1 MKKRLVSIL
10 LVLVM
15 VLGMLPTV
23 AFAADTAATRIS
35 TEDEFVT
42 MEAGGNYIL
51 DTDITITKPHKGD
64 FQGHFDGNGNTIT
77 LSGMT
82 SSPFGIVNGPSTIE
96 NLKVAGS
103 VTGTSYLAGI
113 AGMANTADG
122 EIKIINCMNTA
133 DITGTSPV
141 GGIVGGCTSSANTL
155 TIQGCANLGDIT
167 GSGNK
172 VGGIIGVAQYAAHKI
187 VDCYNQG
194 KITGFNNY
202 AGIVGH
208 NGGKTQGNASPV
220 VVQNCYSTGAIEKY
234 GTSTNPG
241 YAIVGGGTGANTTNS
256 YALTGVAEKLCCVE
270 GTNCAFKTDA
280 EMKEAAFA
288 ALLGSGFM
296 TKAGSYPVLS
306 WETPTASKTF
316 HITPAAATLTVL
328 KGSETAYSG
337 TGAEQTVS
345 LPAGTYTYT
354 VCCAGYET
362 KNGDAF
368 TVSEKEANDG
378 ATLSAVTV
386 SLNEDASAWVSLT
399 VTKSPAAATV
409 TIKDAAGNTVAETNG
424 SYKLLKDGAYTY
436 TATTT
441 EEGYEDAAGSVDPTA
456 GTLAIELPKVESLE
470 VTTPA
475 TKLTYFQN
483 EKLKTDGL
491 VLTVHYT
498 NADDKEISAADFEDK
513 GVTAAFDSSKE
524 GTADVLLS
532 YKGKSVSYQ
541 VEIQGRPDVF
551 QQLRPYATI
560 TYGHNSSYTGK
571 DEEFAYDEEEGA
583 LQSKSQGMGNS
594 QVWVSIKLNEN
605 APAGNI
611 SFWYKTDSEWNC
623 DYLVLGSYA
632 YGATKYTQTKWTQV
646 SFSLQPGKEQLL
658 TFRKDYSGDTGK
670 DCVWLKDF
678 TFERLYT
685 IELTTVPSDAS
696 LTLKDAAGK
705 AVTGTNGK
713 YTVPAGDYTYEASA
727 FGYETATDTIKVT
740 DKDVSKTITLQQ
752 LPGQTVT
759 FDLEIPETIPAEDK
773 NSYTITIKQGAAT
786 VRTLKGENTTTL
798 PDGSYTYTIT
808 HPNCD
813 DVTGSFTVSG
823 SAVTETKTLT
833 RKLVFADFFEDCE
846 GVTAANDT
854 SNPWTP
860 VKSESGNYLT
870 SLATGYSTQKLTITA
885 TDDVQLSFDVLPNVY
900 TGNYILKV
908 FKSSSSTVIKEFQN
922 SKEWQTYSINLA
934 SGETL
939 RLEYKLPYYSGYYVY
954 LKNFKTEKLA
964 TVNFTLGTEG
974 ASLVFTN
981 KETGATYEPAS
992 GASSVALPAGT
1003 YTYTAS
1009 KFGCKD
1015 ETGEFTVVGGE
1026 TKNITVPALKELK
1039 NATVTFHVTL
1049 PEGCEKPYTVMICKG
1064 SEIVYNE
1071 TIAEDAAE
1079 SCALPVGTYTYT
1091 VSHAKCDDAAGE
1103 LELAEAGGEIRVTL
1117 ARKPVFE
1124 DFFAACDGITA
1135 QNDAVYPYK
1144 AVKDASGNYLVTE
1157 GVRNSGKATI
1167 TLTAEK
1173 ALRLC
1178 FSYYAT
1184 SDEYYPFAVKN
1195 GTKTLLE
1202 AYDETTWKTF
1212 TTDLAAGDKLT
1223 LTYEQPYVYG
1233 DASNI
1238 FVKLKDFRTEAL
1250 SKVTFTLGMEG
1261 TVITVKNAKGDVVTP
1276 DKDGSYTLPD
1286 GNYTYTASK
1295 FGYKTVENVSFTV
1308 GGENKNIHVE
1318 VLQPMP
1324 SAAITFQTDPAD
1336 AAVSVTHAAQ
1346 GAQMANE
1353 DGSYTL
1359 VEGETYD
1366 YTVSKENYVSKS
1378 GAITVSGDE
1387 TITVKLT
1394 YAGIGWDGTTKTEP
1408 DKSADG
1414 TYQISSAAELAWFA
1428 DAVNGGSTALNAAL
1442 TDNINL
1448 NGKTWPG
1455 IGTTYP
1461 ENYYV
1466 GVFNGNGHT
1475 VSGLAGTSGLF
1486 GALGK
1491 DGVGTVKNLVING
1504 AISNSAYS
1512 NMGLLA
1518 NVNAG
1523 VIENCFVFGSVTKGN
1538 PSGTTG
1544 GMVGRGASGSVIRN
1558 SGSAATVKV
1567 TVTPTN
1573 VNLYLGGLVGDFY
1586 GTMENCYATGNVI
1599 STTEKPNNTG
1609 IGGLVGQMET
1619 SAVIRNSYA
1628 AGTVSGS
1635 EGGFGAFVGVN
1646 KGAISGSYYR
1656 EDAAEAAVATGSA
1669 DGLTAMTKA
1678 VMQSDGFIKDHL
1690 GLERYHVDTDGINGG
1705 YPIHAWLGGKEAE
1718 LTEDEKAVTL
1728 DVRALVLKDANQA
1741 ALVQELCAQVQEETD
1756 EFVAETSLSMLLT
1769 YIRDSW
1775 GYDCGVL
1782 TSPEDAKPYV
1792 YQQFCKEKE
1801 AEYLEVYGEQI
1812 DLSNTEGIL
1821 TPDNNG
1827 IYHIKSQ
1834 AQLVLAATGENG
1846 SRISWHSDS
1855 DALNAETGAVT
1866 LPEADT
1872 ITVKLTATAAKGT
1885 AEKSREITVILY
1897 SVKAE
1902 AGNVLGSI
1910 EKALSAKDAFVQ
1922 PVQIRGHETVM
1933 DAVSY
1938 WLYDNGYDDS
1948 IEVEFVSAGTLATTS
1963 VTGHSYLAE
1972 DGTVTYYQG
1981 EGGADTKYVTYTGV
1995 QFKLSKLGAEKTV
2008 TANVRI
2014 GWDVEK
2020 AQELMQKAL
2029 DEQLTWEAIRGE
2041 NTNTAKASTDK
2052 SFTGMVVDG
2061 EVSEMLVAPRTV
2073 TVDGVA
2079 VRVGF
2084 SVNPSDAV
2092 TYEFTDSQINIS
2104 PRRPSQGKP
2113 ATTFDL
2119 WLITLFDNNLD
2130 DYTLDAMMSQADD
2143 ETSTL
2148 QLQNAFRITV
2158 KPETEDAQNVLSQN
2172 LKDKL
2177 PGLVTNYYDYGAK
2190 VDLTKPVKDDLLIPS
2205 LQKMSDAGI
2214 FNYDYS
2220 QMQKFESLT
2229 PDVADVNGY
2238 HITVYRPLPGK
2249 PAAEAK
2255 IKVQICERVKVNGN
2269 STPGK
2274 VLGETTL
2281 TFTIEPLTQKEID
2294 DAKALMTEVTQ
2305 EEVYWQSIRGEN
2317 TDKKHITTDLHPF
2330 YKIVKNDIGGY
2341 DYPTLDQV
2349 KNVEGIYTD
2358 DHPGYDPMASYG
2370 ETYRTFYSSR
2380 RTIIK
2385 YENLLLTQPE
2395 YNTEVTIKSWLTYT
2409 QYAKY
2414 YEKFVEDA
2422 ETPDGAYEQFATFY
2436 KHEVS
2441 TTVKVDGTTGVDEPE
2456 KPDTGTDIG
2465 VTVIVDGRDVD
2476 GFVSNKENP
2485 YAFEG
2490 KDTGDG
2496 ITVAQVMQA
2505 FFKDTEYTSD
2515 SYAGYYGGYIAAI
2528 TDPNGVKLEAATK
2541 ERPYSGWMYTRNGE
2555 YADAINAEFVEDG
2568 DKIYF
2573 YYTVNYYLELDE
2585 NSDEYRQYKAL
2596 ADDVANKIQA
2606 IPDEISSDNAE
2617 AFEKAVTIARSA
2629 YNDLDAGIREAMLDP
2644 QVAQKLLDAEA
2655 KLAEYEKNM
2664 DVYILRGLLQ
2674 EITDEKNVTES
2685 EKQFV
2690 QKAEE
2695 LYEGMEPELKKLVTK
2710 EESRKLTAAR
2720 KSLAA
2725 NEKAAKK
2732 VSDLIASKLT
2742 GEPESMGLGDRRTI
2756 TSVETA
2762 YNKLTDAQKTFI
2774 SEAEKVTLDAFT
2786 ARRDY
2791 LDANEAQMK
2800 LDEKAASAVEKLIK
2814 ALPKSERV
2822 DYTDKAEI
2830 EKARAAYDEL
2840 TYDQKKLV
2848 SNLDTL
2854 TAAEAA
2860 LRKALDDVAADKSAA
2875 EIVIE
2880 MIQALPET
2888 VVYDHDD
2895 KSDEAEIHAAR
2906 EAYNA
2911 LEKVG
2916 KNIVGKDNLKR
2927 LTNAEKALKKAV
2939 SQDTKDQK
2947 AADKVAQKIAKLPEP
2962 ANVSGKNERAI
2973 KAARKAYMALK
2984 NDNAKA
2990 YADSATYVLEDG
3002 TSKSYME
3009 KLAEC
3014 ETVLEKAIDD
3024 EAAAEAV
3031 EKLIKKLPAAKR
3043 VKEANREKVQEALDA
3058 YNELTAEQKDLVT
3071 AKNQQKLFDCCA
3083 ALDISVDGGDI
3094 DLEALELQQ
3103 EEASRQA
3110 AIIEQFVLAEDEDDA
3125 SLEEDFD
3132 ESIDE

>member
-23 AFAADTAATRIS
+23 AFAAETAASIT
-35 TEDEFVT
+35 TAEEFAA
-42 MEAGGNYIL
+42 MDAGGNYIL
-51 DTDITITKPHKGD
+51 DTDITITKPHSGD
-64 FQGHFDGNGNTIT
+64 FQGHFDGNGHTIT

-208 NGGKTQGNASPV
+208 NGASKQGVASQV
-220 VVQNCYSTGAIEKY
+220 TVQNCYSTGAVEKY

-241 YAIVGGGTGANTTNS
+241 YAIVGGGTGLNTSNC
-256 YALTGVAEKLCCVE
+256 YALAGVAENLTYKDN
-270 GTNCAFKTDA
+270 TNCAFKTDA

-288 ALLGSGFM
+288 ALLGDGFM
-296 TKAGSYPVLS
+296 AKAGSYPVLS

-354 VCCAGYET
+354 VSCAGYKT
-362 KNGDAF
+362 KTGAAF
-368 TVSEKEANDG
+368 TVSADEADNG
-378 ATLSAVTV
+378 ATLSEVTV
-386 SLNEDASAWVSLT
+386 SLDEDDTAWVSLT
-399 VTKSPAAATV
+399 VTKNPASALV

-456 GTLAIELPKVESLE
+456 GTLTIDLPKVDSLT
-470 VTTPA
+470 VDTTNA
-475 TKLTYFQN
+475 KTTYFQN

-498 NADDKEISAADFEDK
+498 NADDKEISAANFAAK

-560 TYGHNSSYTGK
+560 TYGHNSSYTGN
-571 DEEFAYDEEEGA
+571 DEEEFAYDEEEGA

-594 QVWVSIKLNEN
+594 QVWVSIKLKDD

-611 SFWYKTDSEWNC
+611 SFWYKTDSESNY
-623 DYLVLGSYA
+623 DYLVLGRYA
-632 YGATKYTQTKWTQV
+632 YGATKYNQTKWTQV
-646 SFSLQPGKEQLL
+646 SFSLQPGEEQLL
-658 TFRKDYSGDTGK
+658 TFRKDSSGNNGK

-696 LTLKDAAGK
+696 LTLKDEAGTT
-705 AVTGTNGK
+705 VTGTNGK
-713 YTVPAGDYTYEASA
+713 YTVTPGTYTYEASA

-798 PDGSYTYTIT
+798 PAGEYTYTIT

-823 SAVTETKTLT
+823 SAVTEVKTLT
-833 RKLVFADFFEDCE
+833 RKLVFSDFFADCK
-846 GVTAANDT
+846 GITATNHERRPWKAVKDEAN
-854 SNPWTP
+854 
-860 VKSESGNYLT
+860 GNYLT
-870 SLATGYSTQKLTITA
+870 TESVATGFGSSDKTTILFEA
-885 TDDVQLSFDVLPNVY
+885 ADNVRLSFDVVPYCYGSSNRFVIY
-900 TGNYILKV
+900 KNN
-908 FKSSSSTVIKEFQN
+908 KSVKTYDRSDKWES
-922 SKEWQTYSINLA
+922 YSIDLLT
-934 SGETL
+934 GDTL
-939 RLEYKLPYYSGYYVY
+939 LLEYTPHGTTYYTR
-954 LKNFKTEKLA
+954 LKNFKTEQLA
-964 TVNFTLGTEG
+964 KVNFTLGTAG

-992 GASSVALPAGT
+992 GASSIVLPAGT

-1015 ETGEFTVVGGE
+1015 ETGEFTVAGGE
-1026 TKNITVPALKELK
+1026 TKNITVPALTELK

-1049 PEGCEKPYTVMICKG
+1049 PEDCEKPYTVVICKG

-1079 SCALPVGTYTYT
+1079 SCTLPVGTYTYT

-1124 DFFAACDGITA
+1124 DFFANCDGIIA
-1135 QNDAVYPYK
+1135 ANSNVYPYK
-1144 AVKDASGNYLVTE
+1144 AVKDAAGDYLISDS
-1157 GVRNSGKATI
+1157 VRNYGKATI

-1173 ALRLC
+1173 ALRLY
-1178 FSYYAT
+1178 FSYYGSTT
-1184 SDEYYPFAVKN
+1184 SDEYYPFVVKN

-1202 AYDETTWKTF
+1202 AYDETTWKPF
-1212 TTDLAAGDKLT
+1212 ATDLATGDKLT

-1250 SKVTFTLGMEG
+1250 SKVTFTLGTEG

-1295 FGYKTVENVSFTV
+1295 FGYKTVENVSFPV
-1308 GGENKNIHVE
+1308 EGENKNIHVE

-1324 SAAITFQTDPAD
+1324 SAAITFQTDPVD

-1346 GAQMANE
+1346 GAQMVNE

-1408 DKSADG
+1408 KKSADG

-1428 DAVNGGSTALNAAL
+1428 DAVNGGRTALNAAL

-1455 IGTTYP
+1455 IGTASNQYTGTFDGKY
-1461 ENYYV
+1461 
-1466 GVFNGNGHT
+1466 FM
-1475 VSGLAGTSGLF
+1475 VSGLAGSKGLF
-1486 GALGK
+1486 DFVGAC
-1491 DGVGTVKNLVING
+1491 VIKNLTVSG
-1504 AISNSAYS
+1504 AIKEGT

-1518 NVNAG
+1518 DVSAG
-1523 VIENCFVFGSVTKGN
+1523 TVENCFTTGSLHRIN
-1538 PSGTTG
+1538 SYGTTG
-1544 GMVGRGASGSVIRN
+1544 GLIGRADAGTLIRN
-1558 SGSAATVKV
+1558 CGSAA
-1567 TVTPTN
+1567 N
-1573 VNLYLGGLVGDFY
+1573 VSCSMKSLNAELNMGGLVGNLY
-1586 GTMENCYATGNVI
+1586 GTVENSYATGTVKVEAGSGYTAVGGFI
-1599 STTEKPNNTG
+1599 GQTKNTAA
-1609 IGGLVGQMET
+1609 IT
-1619 SAVIRNSYA
+1619 NSYA
-1628 AGTVSGS
+1628 AGTVIGS
-1635 EGGFGAFVGVN
+1635 AGGALGAFVGVN
-1646 KGAISGSYYR
+1646 SGSISGSYYR

-1678 VMQSDGFIKDHL
+1678 DMQSDGFIKDHL

-1705 YPIHAWLGGKEAE
+1705 YPIHAWQGGKEAE

-1728 DVRALVLKDANQA
+1728 DVRALVLKDAKQA

-1922 PVQIRGHETVM
+1922 PVQIRGHETAM

-1938 WLYDNGYDDS
+1938 WLYNNGYDSS

-2052 SFTGMVVDG
+2052 SFTGMVVEG
-2061 EVSEMLVAPRTV
+2061 KVSQKLVVPQTV
-2073 TVDGVA
+2073 TVDGVT
-2079 VRVGF
+2079 VQIGF
-2084 SVNPSDAV
+2084 TALPYNAV
-2092 TYEFTDSQINIS
+2092 TYEFVKDTNRLEIT
-2104 PRRPSQGKP
+2104 PRRPAMGQP

-2148 QLQNAFRITV
+2148 KLQNAFRITV

-2220 QMQKFESLT
+2220 QMQKLESLT

-2238 HITVYRPLPGK
+2238 HITVYRPLPGE

-2255 IKVQICERVKVNGN
+2255 IKVQICERVKVNGK

-2358 DHPGYDPMASYG
+2358 DYPGYDPMASYG

-2380 RTIIK
+2380 RNIIK

-2414 YEKFVEDA
+2414 YEKFVKDA

-2441 TTVKVDGTTGVDEPE
+2441 TTVKVDGKQNIDEPE
-2456 KPDTGTDIG
+2456 KPGTGTDIG

-2596 ADDVANKIQA
+2596 ADDVANKIHA

-2664 DVYILRGLLQ
+2664 GVYILRGLLQ

-2710 EESRKLTAAR
+2710 EERRKLTAAR
-2720 KSLAA
+2720 KSLAT
-2725 NEKAAKK
+2725 NERAAKK
-2732 VSDLIASKLT
+2732 VSNLIASKLT
-2742 GEPESMGLGDRRTI
+2742 GEPDGMGLGDRRTI

-2774 SEAEKVTLDAFT
+2774 PEAEKATLDAFT

-2791 LDANEAQMK
+2791 LDANEAEMK
-2800 LDEKAASAVEKLIK
+2800 ANEKAASAVEKLIK
-2814 ALPKSERV
+2814 ALPKAERV

-2830 EKARAAYDEL
+2830 EKARAAYDKL
-2840 TYDQKKLV
+2840 TDNQKKLV

-2906 EAYNA
+2906 EAYND
-2911 LEKVG
+2911 LGKVG
-2916 KNIVGKDNLKR
+2916 KNIVGKDNLKL
-2927 LTNAEKALKKAV
+2927 LTNTEKALKKLV
-2939 SQDTKDQK
+2939 SQDMKDEK
-2947 AADKVAQKIAKLPEP
+2947 AAAKVIAKIEKLPAAED
-2962 ANVSGKNERAI
+2962 VIVKNKSAI
-2973 KAARKAYMALK
+2973 SAARKAYDKL
-2984 NDNAKA
+2984 NENAKK
-2990 YADSATYVLEDG
+2990 YADDSAEVIAKLTDCEAALTQAIED
-3002 TSKSYME
+3002 E
-3009 KLAEC
+3009 
-3014 ETVLEKAIDD
+3014 D
-3024 EAAAEAV
+3024 AAEAV
-3031 EKLIKKLPAAKR
+3031 EKLIKKLPTAKR
-3043 VKEANREKVQEALDA
+3043 VKEDHREKVQEALDA
-3058 YNELTAEQKDLVT
+3058 FNMLTEDQKKLVT

-3132 ESIDE
+3132 ESVDE

>member
-35 TEDEFVT
+35 TEDEFVA
-42 MEAGGNYIL
+42 MAAGGNYIL
-51 DTDITITKPHKGD
+51 TQDITITKPHSGD
-64 FQGHFDGNGNTIT
+64 FQGHFDGNGHTIT

-208 NGGKTQGNASPV
+208 NGGRTQGVASQV
-220 VVQNCYSTGAIEKY
+220 TVQNCYSTGAIEKY
-234 GTSTNPG
+234 GTSTNAG

-256 YALTGVAEKLCCVE
+256 YALTGVAEKLCYVE

-280 EMKEAAFA
+280 EMKSADFA
-288 ALLGSGFM
+288 KLLGDGFM
-296 TKAGSYPVLS
+296 AKAGSYPVLS

-337 TGAEQTVS
+337 TGAEQTVA

-354 VCCAGYET
+354 VSCAGYKT
-362 KNGDAF
+362 KTGEAF
-368 TVSEKEANDG
+368 TVSADEADNG
-378 ATLSAVTV
+378 ATLSEVTV
-386 SLNEDASAWVSLT
+386 SLDEDDTAWVSLT

-456 GTLAIELPKVESLE
+456 GTLTIDLPKVDSLT
-470 VTTPA
+470 VDTTNA
-475 TKLTYFQN
+475 KTTYFQN

-498 NADDKEISAADFEDK
+498 NADDKEISAADFAAK

-611 SFWYKTDSEWNC
+611 SFQYKTESEANF
-623 DYLVLGSYA
+623 DYMFVGSSSY
-632 YGATKYTQTKWTQV
+632 TKYNKTVWTKE
-646 SFSLQPGKEQLL
+646 SFSLQPGEELKL
-658 TFRKDYSGDTGK
+658 TYKKDGSGDTGK

-696 LTLKDAAGK
+696 LTLKDAAGTT
-705 AVTGTNGK
+705 VTGTNGK
-713 YTVPAGDYTYEASA
+713 YTVTPGTYTYEASA

-798 PDGSYTYTIT
+798 PAGEYTYTIT

-846 GVTAANDT
+846 GVAATDDT
-854 SNPWTP
+854 SNPWKP
-860 VKSESGNYLT
+860 VKDEAGNYLKSTT
-870 SLATGYSTQKLTITA
+870 SSYKTQTIAFTV
-885 TDDVQLSFDVLPNVY
+885 TENVSLSFDVLPYVY
-900 TGNYILKV
+900 TGNYVLKV
-908 FKSSSSTVIKEFQN
+908 IKNNASTATKEFQN
-922 SKEWQTYSINLA
+922 SKEWEHYSIDLNAGDTLTLKYQTYYNA
-934 SGETL
+934 ST
-939 RLEYKLPYYSGYYVY
+939 YYVY
-954 LKNFKTEKLA
+954 LKNFKTVKLA

-1026 TKNITVPALKELK
+1026 TKNITVPALTELK

-1049 PEGCEKPYTVMICKG
+1049 PEDCEKPYTVVICKG
-1064 SEIVYNE
+1064 GEIVYNE

-1079 SCALPVGTYTYT
+1079 SCTLPVGTYTYT

-1124 DFFAACDGITA
+1124 DFFANCDGIIA
-1135 QNDAVYPYK
+1135 ANSNVYPYK
-1144 AVKDASGNYLVTE
+1144 AVKDAAGDYLISDS
-1157 GVRNSGKATI
+1157 VRNYGKATI

-1173 ALRLC
+1173 ALRLY
-1178 FSYYAT
+1178 FSYYGSTT
-1184 SDEYYPFAVKN
+1184 SDEYYPFVVKN

-1212 TTDLAAGDKLT
+1212 ATDLAAGDKLT

-1250 SKVTFTLGMEG
+1250 SKVTFTLGTEG
-1261 TVITVKNAKGDVVTP
+1261 TIITVKNAKGDVVTP

-1295 FGYKTVENVSFTV
+1295 FGYKTVENVSFPV
-1308 GGENKNIHVE
+1308 EGENK
-1318 VLQPMP
+1318 
-1324 SAAITFQTDPAD
+1324 AITVAALELLPTGKITFNVEPEG

-1346 GAQMANE
+1346 GAQTAND
-1353 DGSYTL
+1353 DGTYTL

-1408 DKSADG
+1408 KKSADG

-1428 DAVNGGSTALNAAL
+1428 DAVNGGRTALNAAL

-1455 IGTTYP
+1455 IGTTSNQYTGTFDGK
-1461 ENYYV
+1461 Y
-1466 GVFNGNGHT
+1466 FM
-1475 VSGLAGTSGLF
+1475 VSGLAGSKGLF
-1486 GALGK
+1486 DFVGAC
-1491 DGVGTVKNLVING
+1491 VIKNLTVSG
-1504 AISNSAYS
+1504 AIKEGT

-1518 NVNAG
+1518 DVSAG
-1523 VIENCFVFGSVTKGN
+1523 TVENCFTTGSLHRIN
-1538 PSGTTG
+1538 SYGTTG
-1544 GMVGRGASGSVIRN
+1544 GLIGRADAGTVIRN
-1558 SGSAATVKV
+1558 CGSAA
-1567 TVTPTN
+1567 N
-1573 VNLYLGGLVGDFY
+1573 VSCSMKSLNAELNMGGLVGNLY
-1586 GTMENCYATGNVI
+1586 GTVENSYATGTVKVEAGSGYTAVGGFI
-1599 STTEKPNNTG
+1599 GQTKNTAA
-1609 IGGLVGQMET
+1609 IM
-1619 SAVIRNSYA
+1619 NSYA
-1628 AGTVSGS
+1628 AGTVTGS
-1635 EGGFGAFVGVN
+1635 AGGALGAFVGVN
-1646 KGAISGSYYR
+1646 SGSISGSYYR

-1705 YPIHAWLGGKEAE
+1705 YPIHAWQGGKEAE

-1885 AEKSREITVILY
+1885 AEKSRKITVILY

-1938 WLYDNGYDDS
+1938 WLYDNGYDNS

-1963 VTGHSYLAE
+1963 VTDHSYLAE

-2041 NTNTAKASTDK
+2041 NTNTAKTSTDK
-2052 SFTGMVVDG
+2052 SFTGMVVEG
-2061 EVSEMLVAPRTV
+2061 KVSQKLVVPQTV
-2073 TVDGVA
+2073 TVDGVT
-2079 VRVGF
+2079 VQIGF
-2084 SVNPSDAV
+2084 TALPYNAV
-2092 TYEFTDSQINIS
+2092 TYEFVKDTNRLEIT
-2104 PRRPSQGKP
+2104 PRRPAMGQP

-2148 QLQNAFRITV
+2148 KLQNAFRITV

-2214 FNYDYS
+2214 FDYDYS
-2220 QMQKFESLT
+2220 QMQKLESLT

-2238 HITVYRPLPGK
+2238 HITVYRPLPGQ
-2249 PAAEAK
+2249 PAVEAK
-2255 IKVQICERVKVNGN
+2255 IKVQICERVKVNGK

-2358 DHPGYDPMASYG
+2358 DYPGYDPMASYG

-2380 RTIIK
+2380 RNIIK

-2414 YEKFVEDA
+2414 YEKFVKDA

-2441 TTVKVDGTTGVDEPE
+2441 TTVKVDGKQDIDEPE
-2456 KPDTGTDIG
+2456 KPGTGTDIG

-2644 QVAQKLLDAEA
+2644 QVAKKLLDAEA

-2720 KSLAA
+2720 KSLAT
-2725 NEKAAKK
+2725 NERAAKK
-2732 VSDLIASKLT
+2732 VSNLIASKLT

-2774 SEAEKVTLDAFT
+2774 SEAEKATLDAFT

-2791 LDANEAQMK
+2791 LDANEAEMK
-2800 LDEKAASAVEKLIK
+2800 ANEKAASAVEKLIK
-2814 ALPKSERV
+2814 ALPKAERV

-2840 TYDQKKLV
+2840 TDDQKKLV

-2906 EAYNA
+2906 EAYND
-2911 LEKVG
+2911 LGKVG
-2916 KNIVGKDNLKR
+2916 KNIVGKDNLKL

-2947 AADKVAQKIAKLPEP
+2947 AAAKVIAKIEKLPAAED
-2962 ANVSGKNERAI
+2962 VIVKNKSAI
-2973 KAARKAYMALK
+2973 SAARKAYDRL
-2984 NDNAKA
+2984 NENAKK
-2990 YADSATYVLEDG
+2990 YADDSAEVIA
-3002 TSKSYME
+3002 
-3009 KLAEC
+3009 KLADC
-3014 ETVLEKAIDD
+3014 EEALTQAIED
-3024 EAAAEAV
+3024 EDAAEAV
-3031 EKLIKKLPAAKR
+3031 EKLIKKLPTAKR
-3043 VKEANREKVQEALDA
+3043 VKEEHREKVQEALDA
-3058 YNELTAEQKDLVT
+3058 YNELTAEQKELVT

-3132 ESIDE
+3132 ESVDE

>member
-23 AFAADTAATRIS
+23 AFAADTAP
-35 TEDEFVT
+35 TEIDSAEKFAA

-51 DTDITITKPHKGD
+51 TKDITITKPHSGD
-64 FQGHFDGNGNTIT
+64 FQGHFNGNGHTIT

-103 VTGTSYLAGI
+103 ATGSSYIAGI

-167 GSGNK
+167 GSSNK

-208 NGGKTQGNASPV
+208 NGGRTQGVASQV
-220 VVQNCYSTGAIEKY
+220 TVQNCYSTGAIEKY
-234 GTSTNPG
+234 GTSTNAG
-241 YAIVGGGTGANTTNS
+241 YALVGGGTGANTTNS
-256 YALTGVAEKLCCVE
+256 YALTGVAKKLCYVE

-280 EMKEAAFA
+280 EMKSADFA
-288 ALLGSGFM
+288 KLLGDGFM
-296 TKAGSYPVLS
+296 AKAGSYPTLA
-306 WETPTASKTF
+306 WEVPTASKTF

-354 VCCAGYET
+354 VSCAGYKT
-362 KNGDAF
+362 KTGAAF
-368 TVSEKEANDG
+368 TVSADEADNG
-378 ATLSAVTV
+378 ATLSEVTV
-386 SLNEDASAWVSLT
+386 SLDEDDTAWVSLT
-399 VTKSPAAATV
+399 VTKNPASALV

-456 GTLAIELPKVESLE
+456 GTLTIDLPKVDSLT
-470 VTTPA
+470 VDTTNA
-475 TKLTYFQN
+475 KTTYFQN

-498 NADDKEISAADFEDK
+498 NADDKEISAADFAAK

-611 SFWYKTDSEWNC
+611 SFWYKTESEANF
-623 DYLVLGSYA
+623 DYMFVGSSSY
-632 YGATKYTQTKWTQV
+632 TKYNKTVWTKE
-646 SFSLQPGKEQLL
+646 SFSLQPGEELKL
-658 TFRKDYSGDTGK
+658 TYKKDGSGDTGK

-740 DKDVSKTITLQQ
+740 DADVSRPIELKKLSSQS
-752 LPGQTVT
+752 VT
-759 FDLEIPETIPAEDK
+759 FDIKLPEGLS
-773 NSYTITIKQGAAT
+773 NNYTITIKSGTTT
-786 VRTLKGENTTTL
+786 VRTLEGENTTTL

-833 RKLVFADFFEDCE
+833 RKLVFSDFFEGLD
-846 GVTAANDT
+846 VTATDDT
-854 SNPWTP
+854 SNPWKP
-860 VKSESGNYLT
+860 VKDEAGNYLKSTT
-870 SLATGYSTQKLTITA
+870 SSYKTQTITF
-885 TDDVQLSFDVLPNVY
+885 TVTENVSLSFDVLPYVY
-900 TGNYILKV
+900 TGNYVLKV
-908 FKSSSSTVIKEFQN
+908 IKNNASTATKEFQN
-922 SKEWQTYSINLA
+922 SKEWEHYSIDLNAGDTLTLKYQTYYNA
-934 SGETL
+934 ST
-939 RLEYKLPYYSGYYVY
+939 YYVY

-1003 YTYTAS
+1003 YTYTVS

-1015 ETGEFTVVGGE
+1015 ATGEFTVAGGE
-1026 TKNITVPALKELK
+1026 TKSLTVPALKELK

-1049 PEGCEKPYTVMICKG
+1049 PEGCEKPYTVVIRQG
-1064 SEIVYNE
+1064 DEIVKSL
-1071 TIAEDAAE
+1071 TIEADTAE
-1079 SCALPVGTYTYT
+1079 SCELPAGTYSYT

-1103 LELAEAGGEIRVTL
+1103 LKLAEAGGEIRVTL

-1124 DFFAACDGITA
+1124 DFFANCDGIIA
-1135 QNDAVYPYK
+1135 ANSNVYPYK
-1144 AVKDASGNYLVTE
+1144 AVKDAAGDYLISDS
-1157 GVRNSGKATI
+1157 VRNYGQATI

-1173 ALRLC
+1173 ALRLY
-1178 FSYYAT
+1178 FSYYGSTT
-1184 SDEYYPFAVKN
+1184 SDEDYPFVVKN

-1250 SKVTFTLGMEG
+1250 SKVTFTLGTEG
-1261 TVITVKNAKGDVVTP
+1261 TVITVKNAKGDMVTA

-1346 GAQMANE
+1346 GAQTANE

-1387 TITVKLT
+1387 TIAVKLT

-1408 DKSADG
+1408 KKSADG

-1428 DAVNGGSTALNAAL
+1428 DAVNNGSTALNAAL

-1455 IGTTYP
+1455 IGTASNQYTGTFDGKY
-1461 ENYYV
+1461 
-1466 GVFNGNGHT
+1466 FM
-1475 VSGLAGTSGLF
+1475 VSGLAGSKGLF
-1486 GALGK
+1486 
-1491 DGVGTVKNLVING
+1491 DFVGGCVIKNLTVSG
-1504 AISNSAYS
+1504 AIKEGT

-1518 NVNAG
+1518 DVSAG
-1523 VIENCFVFGSVTKGN
+1523 TVENCFTTGSLHRIN
-1538 PSGTTG
+1538 SYGTTG
-1544 GMVGRGASGSVIRN
+1544 GLIGRADAGTVIRN
-1558 SGSAATVKV
+1558 CGSAA
-1567 TVTPTN
+1567 N
-1573 VNLYLGGLVGDFY
+1573 VSCSMKSLKAELNMGGLVGKLY
-1586 GTMENCYATGNVI
+1586 GTVENSYATGTVKVEAGSGYTAVGGFI
-1599 STTEKPNNTG
+1599 GQTG
-1609 IGGLVGQMET
+1609 NAAAIM
-1619 SAVIRNSYA
+1619 NSYA
-1628 AGTVSGS
+1628 AGTVTGS
-1635 EGGFGAFVGVN
+1635 AGGALGAFVGVN
-1646 KGAISGSYYR
+1646 SSSISGSYYR

-1669 DGLTAMTKA
+1669 DGLTAMTQA

-1728 DVRALVLKDANQA
+1728 DVRALVLKDAKQA

-1769 YIRDSW
+1769 YIRDGW

-1872 ITVKLTATAAKGT
+1872 ITVRLTATAAKGT

-1910 EKALSAKDAFVQ
+1910 EKALAAKDAFVQ
-1922 PVQIRGHETVM
+1922 PVQIRGHKTVM

-1938 WLYDNGYDDS
+1938 WLYDNGYDNS
-1948 IEVEFVSAGTLATTS
+1948 IEVEFVSAGTLTTTS
-1963 VTGHSYLAE
+1963 VTGRSYLAE

-2020 AQELMQKAL
+2020 AQKLMQKAL
-2029 DEQLTWEAIRGE
+2029 NEQLTWEAIRGE
-2041 NTNTAKASTDK
+2041 NTNTAKASTDE
-2052 SFTGMVVDG
+2052 SFTGMVVEG
-2061 EVSEMLVAPRTV
+2061 KVSQKLVAPQTV
-2073 TVDGVA
+2073 TVDGVT
-2079 VRVGF
+2079 VQIGF
-2084 SVNPSDAV
+2084 TALPYNAV
-2092 TYEFTDSQINIS
+2092 TYEFVKNTNRLEIT
-2104 PRRPSQGKP
+2104 PRRPAMGQP

-2130 DYTLDAMMSQADD
+2130 DYTLDAMKSQADD
-2143 ETSTL
+2143 EISTL

-2190 VDLTKPVKDDLLIPS
+2190 VDLTKPVKDDLLLPD
-2205 LQKMSDAGI
+2205 LDEMSDAGI

-2238 HITVYRPLPGK
+2238 HITVYRPLPGQ
-2249 PAAEAK
+2249 PAVEAK
-2255 IKVQICERVKVNGN
+2255 IKVQICERVKVNGK

-2358 DHPGYDPMASYG
+2358 DYPGYDPMASYG

-2380 RTIIK
+2380 RNIIK

-2414 YEKFVEDA
+2414 YEKFVKDA

-2441 TTVKVDGTTGVDEPE
+2441 TTVKVDGKQNIDEPE

-2465 VTVIVDGRDVD
+2465 VEVIVDGREVD

-2695 LYEGMEPELKKLVTK
+2695 LYEGMEPKLKKLVTK

-2725 NEKAAKK
+2725 NERAAKK

-2742 GEPESMGLGDRRTI
+2742 GEPDGMGLNDRRTI

-2774 SEAEKVTLDAFT
+2774 SEAEKATLDAFT

-2791 LDANEAQMK
+2791 LDANEAEMK
-2800 LDEKAASAVEKLIK
+2800 ANEKAASAVEKLIK
-2814 ALPKSERV
+2814 ALPKAERV

-2840 TYDQKKLV
+2840 TDDQKKLV

-2860 LRKALDDVAADKSAA
+2860 LRKALEEVADDQSAA
-2875 EIVIE
+2875 EIVIK
-2880 MIQALPET
+2880 MIQDLPDP
-2888 VVYDHDD
+2888 VVYNHDD
-2895 KSDEAEIHAAR
+2895 KTDADEIGAAR
-2906 EAYNA
+2906 AAYND
-2911 LEKVG
+2911 LGKVG
-2916 KNIVGKDNLKR
+2916 KNIVGKDNLKL
-2927 LTNAEKALKKAV
+2927 LTNTEKALKKAV
-2939 SQDTKDQK
+2939 SQDKKDQK
-2947 AADKVAQKIAKLPEP
+2947 AADKVIAKIEKLPAAED
-2962 ANVSGKNERAI
+2962 VIVKNKSAI
-2973 KAARKAYMALK
+2973 SAARKAYDRL
-2984 NDNAKA
+2984 NENAKK
-2990 YADSATYVLEDG
+2990 YADDSAEVIA
-3002 TSKSYME
+3002 
-3009 KLAEC
+3009 KLADC
-3014 ETVLEKAIDD
+3014 EEALTQAIED
-3024 EAAAEAV
+3024 EDAAEAV
-3031 EKLIKKLPAAKR
+3031 EKLIKKLPTAKR
-3043 VKEANREKVQEALDA
+3043 VKEDHREKVQEALDA
-3058 YNELTAEQKDLVT
+3058 FNMLTEDQKKLVT

-3132 ESIDE
+3132 ESVDE

>member
-35 TEDEFVT
+35 TEAEFVA

-51 DTDITITKPHKGD
+51 DTDITITKPHSGD
-64 FQGHFDGNGNTIT
+64 FQGHFDGNGYTIT

-208 NGGKTQGNASPV
+208 NGASKQGVASQV
-220 VVQNCYSTGAIEKY
+220 TVQNCYSTGAIEKY
-234 GTSTNPG
+234 GTSTNDG

-256 YALTGVAEKLCCVE
+256 YALTGVAETLCKVD

-280 EMKEAAFA
+280 EMKSADFA
-288 ALLGSGFM
+288 KLLGDGFM
-296 TKAGSYPVLS
+296 AKAGSYPTLA
-306 WETPTASKTF
+306 WEVPTASKTF

-337 TGAEQTVS
+337 TGAEQTVA

-354 VCCAGYET
+354 VSCAGYET

-378 ATLSAVTV
+378 ATLSEVTV
-386 SLNEDASAWVSLT
+386 SLDEDDTAWVSLT
-399 VTKSPAAATV
+399 VTKNPASALV

-456 GTLAIELPKVESLE
+456 GTLTIDLPKVDSLT
-470 VTTPA
+470 VDTTNA
-475 TKLTYFQN
+475 KTTYFQN

-498 NADDKEISAADFEDK
+498 NADDKEISAADFAAK

-560 TYGHNSSYTGK
+560 TYGHNSSYTGN
-571 DEEFAYDEEEGA
+571 DEEEFAYDEEEGA

-611 SFWYKTDSEWNC
+611 SFQYKTESEANF
-623 DYLVLGSYA
+623 DYMFVGSSSY
-632 YGATKYTQTKWTQV
+632 TKYNKTVWTKE
-646 SFSLQPGKEQLL
+646 SFSLQPGEELKL
-658 TFRKDYSGDTGK
+658 TYKKDGSGDTGK

-696 LTLKDAAGK
+696 LTLKDEAGTT
-705 AVTGTNGK
+705 VTGTNGK
-713 YTVPAGDYTYEASA
+713 YTVTPGTYTYEASA

-823 SAVTETKTLT
+823 SAVTEKKELT

-846 GVTAANDT
+846 GVAVKNDT

-860 VKSESGNYLT
+860 VKDEAGNYLKSTT
-870 SLATGYSTQKLTITA
+870 SSYKTQTIAFTV
-885 TDDVQLSFDVLPNVY
+885 TENVSLSFDVLPYVY
-900 TGNYILKV
+900 TGNYVLKV
-908 FKSSSSTVIKEFQN
+908 IKNNASTATKEFQN
-922 SKEWQTYSINLA
+922 SKEWEHYSIDLNAGDTLTLKYQTYYNA
-934 SGETL
+934 ST
-939 RLEYKLPYYSGYYVY
+939 YYVY
-954 LKNFKTEKLA
+954 LKNFKTVKLA
-964 TVNFTLGTEG
+964 TVNFTLGTE
-974 ASLVFTN
+974 AATLVFTN
-981 KETGATYEPAS
+981 KETNETYEPAS
-992 GASSVALPAGT
+992 GASSIALPAGT

-1015 ETGEFTVVGGE
+1015 ETGEFTVAGGE

-1049 PEGCEKPYTVMICKG
+1049 PEDCEKPYTVVICKG

-1079 SCALPVGTYTYT
+1079 SCTLPVGTYTYT

-1124 DFFAACDGITA
+1124 DFFANCDGIIA
-1135 QNDAVYPYK
+1135 ANSNVYPYK
-1144 AVKDASGNYLVTE
+1144 AVKDAAGDYLISDS
-1157 GVRNSGKATI
+1157 VRNYGKATI

-1173 ALRLC
+1173 ALRLY
-1178 FSYYAT
+1178 FSYYGSTT
-1184 SDEYYPFAVKN
+1184 SDEDCPFVVKN

-1212 TTDLAAGDKLT
+1212 ATDLAAGDKLT

-1250 SKVTFTLGMEG
+1250 SKVTFTLGTEG

-1295 FGYKTVENVSFTV
+1295 FGYKTVENVAFPV
-1308 GGENKNIHVE
+1308 EGENK
-1318 VLQPMP
+1318 
-1324 SAAITFQTDPAD
+1324 AITVAALELLPTGKITFNVEPEG

-1387 TITVKLT
+1387 TITVKLA

-1408 DKSADG
+1408 KKSADG

-1455 IGTTYP
+1455 IGTVSNQYTGTFDGKY
-1461 ENYYV
+1461 
-1466 GVFNGNGHT
+1466 FM
-1475 VSGLAGTSGLF
+1475 VSGLAGSKGLF
-1486 GALGK
+1486 DFVGAC
-1491 DGVGTVKNLVING
+1491 VIKNLTVSG
-1504 AISNSAYS
+1504 AIKEGT

-1518 NVNAG
+1518 DVSAG
-1523 VIENCFVFGSVTKGN
+1523 TVENCFTTGSLHRIN
-1538 PSGTTG
+1538 SYGTTG
-1544 GMVGRGASGSVIRN
+1544 GLIGRADAGTAIRN
-1558 SGSAATVKV
+1558 CGSAA
-1567 TVTPTN
+1567 N
-1573 VNLYLGGLVGDFY
+1573 VSCSMKSLKAELNMGGLVGNLY
-1586 GTMENCYATGNVI
+1586 GTVENSYATGTVKVEAGSGYTAVGGFI
-1599 STTEKPNNTG
+1599 GQTKNTAA
-1609 IGGLVGQMET
+1609 IT
-1619 SAVIRNSYA
+1619 NSYA
-1628 AGTVSGS
+1628 AGTVTGS
-1635 EGGFGAFVGVN
+1635 AGGALGAFVGVN
-1646 KGAISGSYYR
+1646 SGSISGSYYR

-1678 VMQSDGFIKDHL
+1678 DMQSDGFIKDHL

-1705 YPIHAWLGGKEAE
+1705 YPIHAWQGGKEAE

-1728 DVRALVLKDANQA
+1728 DVRALVLKDAKQA
-1741 ALVQELCAQVQEETD
+1741 ALVQELCAQVREETD

-1922 PVQIRGHETVM
+1922 PVQIRGHETAM

-1938 WLYDNGYDDS
+1938 WLYNNGYDDS

-2113 ATTFDL
+2113 ATTFEL
-2119 WLITLFDNNLD
+2119 RMVTLFDENLD
-2130 DYTLDAMMSQADD
+2130 PYTISAMMSSSGDNV
-2143 ETSTL
+2143 STL

-2220 QMQKFESLT
+2220 QMQKLESLT

-2238 HITVYRPLPGK
+2238 HITVYRPLPGQ
-2249 PAAEAK
+2249 PAVEAK
-2255 IKVQICERVKVNGN
+2255 IKVQICERVKVNGK

-2274 VLGETTL
+2274 VLGETIL

-2317 TDKKHITTDLHPF
+2317 TDKNHITTDLHPF

-2341 DYPTLDQV
+2341 DYPTLGQV

-2358 DHPGYDPMASYG
+2358 DYPGYDPMASYG

-2395 YNTEVTIKSWLTYT
+2395 YNTKVTIKSWLTYT

-2414 YEKFVEDA
+2414 YEKFVKDA

-2441 TTVKVDGTTGVDEPE
+2441 TTVKVDGKQNIDEPE

-2465 VTVIVDGRDVD
+2465 VEVIVDGREVD
-2476 GFVSNKENP
+2476 GFVSNKENA

-2695 LYEGMEPELKKLVTK
+2695 LYEGMEPKLKKLVTK

-2725 NEKAAKK
+2725 NERAAKK

-2742 GEPESMGLGDRRTI
+2742 GEPDGMGLNDRRTI

-2774 SEAEKVTLDAFT
+2774 SEAEKATLDAFT

-2791 LDANEAQMK
+2791 LDANEAEMK
-2800 LDEKAASAVEKLIK
+2800 ANEKAASAVEKLIK

-2840 TYDQKKLV
+2840 TDDQKKLV

-2906 EAYNA
+2906 EAYND
-2911 LEKVG
+2911 LGKVG
-2916 KNIVGKDNLKR
+2916 KNIVGKDNLKL
-2927 LTNAEKALKKAV
+2927 LTNTEKALKKAV
-2939 SQDTKDQK
+2939 SQDKKDQK
-2947 AADKVAQKIAKLPEP
+2947 AADKVIAKIEKLPAAED
-2962 ANVSGKNERAI
+2962 VIVKNKSAI
-2973 KAARKAYMALK
+2973 SAARKAYDKL
-2984 NDNAKA
+2984 NENAKK
-2990 YADSATYVLEDG
+2990 YADDSAEVIA
-3002 TSKSYME
+3002 
-3009 KLAEC
+3009 KLADC
-3014 ETVLEKAIDD
+3014 EEALTQAIED
-3024 EAAAEAV
+3024 EDAAEAV
-3031 EKLIKKLPAAKR
+3031 EKLIKKLPTAKR
-3043 VKEANREKVQEALDA
+3043 VKEEHREKVQEALDA
-3058 YNELTAEQKDLVT
+3058 YNELTAEQKELVT

-3132 ESIDE
+3132 ESVDE

>member
-35 TEDEFVT
+35 TEDEFVA
-42 MEAGGNYIL
+42 MAAGGNYIL
-51 DTDITITKPHKGD
+51 TQDITITKPHSGD
-64 FQGHFDGNGNTIT
+64 FQGHFDGNGHTIT

-82 SSPFGIVNGPSTIE
+82 SGPFGIVNGPSTIE

-167 GSGNK
+167 GSSNK

-187 VDCYNQG
+187 VDCYNEG

-208 NGGKTQGNASPV
+208 NGGRTQGVASQV
-220 VVQNCYSTGAIEKY
+220 TVQNCYSTGAIEKY
-234 GTSTNPG
+234 GTSTNAG

-256 YALTGVAEKLCCVE
+256 YALTGVAEKLCYVE

-288 ALLGSGFM
+288 ALLGDGFM
-296 TKAGSYPVLS
+296 AKAGSYPTLA
-306 WETPTASKTF
+306 WEVPTASKTF

-354 VCCAGYET
+354 VSCAGYET

-399 VTKSPAAATV
+399 VTKNPASALV

-456 GTLAIELPKVESLE
+456 GTLTIDLPKVDSLT
-470 VTTPA
+470 VDTTNA
-475 TKLTYFQN
+475 KTTYFQN

-498 NADDKEISAADFEDK
+498 NADDKEISAADFAAK

-524 GTADVLLS
+524 GTADVTLS

-541 VEIQGRPDVF
+541 VTIQGRPDVF

-560 TYGHNSSYTGK
+560 TYGHNSSYTGN
-571 DEEFAYDEEEGA
+571 DEEEFAYDEEEGA

-611 SFWYKTDSEWNC
+611 SFWYKTDSESNY
-623 DYLVLGSYA
+623 DYLLLGSYA
-632 YGATKYTQTKWTQV
+632 YGATKYNQTKWTQV

-658 TFRKDYSGDTGK
+658 TFRKDSSGNNGK

-696 LTLKDAAGK
+696 LTLKDEAGTT
-705 AVTGTNGK
+705 VTGTNGK
-713 YTVPAGDYTYEASA
+713 YTVTPGTYTYEASA

-798 PDGSYTYTIT
+798 PAGEYTYTIT

-813 DVTGSFTVSG
+813 DVTGSFKVEG
-823 SAVTETKTLT
+823 KAVTETKTLT
-833 RKLVFADFFEDCE
+833 RKLVFSDFFADCK
-846 GVTAANDT
+846 GITATNHERRPWKAVKDEAN
-854 SNPWTP
+854 
-860 VKSESGNYLT
+860 GNYLT
-870 SLATGYSTQKLTITA
+870 TESVATGFSSSDKTTILFEA
-885 TDDVQLSFDVLPNVY
+885 ADNVRLSFDVVPYCYGSSNRFVIY
-900 TGNYILKV
+900 KNN
-908 FKSSSSTVIKEFQN
+908 KSVKTYDRSDKWES
-922 SKEWQTYSINLA
+922 YSIDLLT
-934 SGETL
+934 GDTL
-939 RLEYKLPYYSGYYVY
+939 LLEYTPRGTTYYTR
-954 LKNFKTEKLA
+954 LKNFKTEQLA
-964 TVNFTLGTEG
+964 KVNFTLGTAG

-981 KETGATYEPAS
+981 KETGATYEPAN
-992 GASSVALPAGT
+992 GASSIVLPAGT

-1015 ETGEFTVVGGE
+1015 ETGEFTVAGGE
-1026 TKNITVPALKELK
+1026 TKNITVPALTELK

-1049 PEGCEKPYTVMICKG
+1049 PEDCKKPYTVVICKG
-1064 SEIVYNE
+1064 GEIVYNE

-1079 SCALPVGTYTYT
+1079 SCTLPVGTYTYT

-1124 DFFAACDGITA
+1124 DFFANCDGIIA
-1135 QNDAVYPYK
+1135 ANSNVYPYK
-1144 AVKDASGNYLVTE
+1144 AVKDAAGDYLISDS
-1157 GVRNSGKATI
+1157 VRNYGQATI

-1173 ALRLC
+1173 ALRLS
-1178 FSYYAT
+1178 FSYYGSTT
-1184 SDEYYPFAVKN
+1184 SDEDYPFVVKN

-1212 TTDLAAGDKLT
+1212 ATDLAAGDKLT
-1223 LTYEQPYVYG
+1223 LTYEQPSVYG

-1250 SKVTFTLGMEG
+1250 SKVTFTLGTEG
-1261 TVITVKNAKGDVVTP
+1261 TVITVKNAKGDVVTA

-1346 GAQMANE
+1346 GAQTANE

-1408 DKSADG
+1408 EKSADG
-1414 TYQISSAAELAWFA
+1414 THQISSAAELAWFA
-1428 DAVNGGSTALNAAL
+1428 DAVNGGRTALNAAL

-1455 IGTTYP
+1455 IGTVSNQYTGTFDGKY
-1461 ENYYV
+1461 
-1466 GVFNGNGHT
+1466 FM
-1475 VSGLAGTSGLF
+1475 VSGLAGSKGLF
-1486 GALGK
+1486 DFAGGC
-1491 DGVGTVKNLVING
+1491 VIKNLTVSG
-1504 AISNSAYS
+1504 AIKEGT

-1518 NVNAG
+1518 DVSAG
-1523 VIENCFVFGSVTKGN
+1523 TVENCFTTGSLHRIN
-1538 PSGTTG
+1538 SYGTTG
-1544 GMVGRGASGSVIRN
+1544 GLIGRADAGTAIRN
-1558 SGSAATVKV
+1558 CGSAA
-1567 TVTPTN
+1567 N
-1573 VNLYLGGLVGDFY
+1573 VSCSMKSLKAELNMGGLVGNLY
-1586 GTMENCYATGNVI
+1586 GTVENSYATGTVKVEAGSGYTAVGGFI
-1599 STTEKPNNTG
+1599 GQTKNTAA
-1609 IGGLVGQMET
+1609 IT
-1619 SAVIRNSYA
+1619 NSYA
-1628 AGTVSGS
+1628 AGTVTGS
-1635 EGGFGAFVGVN
+1635 AGGALGAFVGVN
-1646 KGAISGSYYR
+1646 SGSISGSYYR

-1705 YPIHAWLGGKEAE
+1705 YPIHAWQGGKEAE

-1728 DVRALVLKDANQA
+1728 DVRALVLKDAKQA

-1922 PVQIRGHETVM
+1922 PVQICGHETAM

-1938 WLYDNGYDDS
+1938 WLYNNGYDDS

-1981 EGGADTKYVTYTGV
+1981 EGGTDTKYVTYTGV

-2052 SFTGMVVDG
+2052 SFTGMVVEG
-2061 EVSEMLVAPRTV
+2061 KVSQKLVAPQTV
-2073 TVDGVA
+2073 TVDGVT
-2079 VRVGF
+2079 VQVGF
-2084 SVNPSDAV
+2084 TALPYNAV
-2092 TYEFTDSQINIS
+2092 TYEFVKDTNRLEIT
-2104 PRRPSQGKP
+2104 PRRPAMGQP

-2148 QLQNAFRITV
+2148 KLQNAFRITV

-2214 FNYDYS
+2214 FDYDYS
-2220 QMQKFESLT
+2220 QMQKLESLT

-2238 HITVYRPLPGK
+2238 HITVYRPLPGQ
-2249 PAAEAK
+2249 PAVEAK
-2255 IKVQICERVKVNGN
+2255 IKVQICERVKVNGK

-2341 DYPTLDQV
+2341 DYPTLGQV

-2380 RTIIK
+2380 RNIIK

-2414 YEKFVEDA
+2414 YEKFVKDA

-2441 TTVKVDGTTGVDEPE
+2441 TTVKVDGKQDIDEPE
-2456 KPDTGTDIG
+2456 KPGTGTDIG

-2695 LYEGMEPELKKLVTK
+2695 LYEGMEPKLKKLVTK

-2725 NEKAAKK
+2725 NERAAKK

-2742 GEPESMGLGDRRTI
+2742 GEPDGMGLNDRRTI

-2774 SEAEKVTLDAFT
+2774 SEAEKATLDAFT

-2791 LDANEAQMK
+2791 LDANEAEMK
-2800 LDEKAASAVEKLIK
+2800 ANEKAASAVEKLIK

-2840 TYDQKKLV
+2840 TDDQKKLV

-2888 VVYDHDD
+2888 VVYNHDD
-2895 KSDEAEIHAAR
+2895 KTDADEIDAAR
-2906 EAYNA
+2906 EAYNN
-2911 LEKVG
+2911 LGKVG
-2916 KNIVGKDNLKR
+2916 KNIVGKDNLKL

-2947 AADKVAQKIAKLPEP
+2947 AAAKVIAKIEKLPAAED
-2962 ANVSGKNERAI
+2962 VIVKNKSAI
-2973 KAARKAYMALK
+2973 SAARKAYDRL
-2984 NDNAKA
+2984 NENAKK
-2990 YADSATYVLEDG
+2990 YADDSAEVIA
-3002 TSKSYME
+3002 
-3009 KLAEC
+3009 KLADC
-3014 ETVLEKAIDD
+3014 EEALTQAIED
-3024 EAAAEAV
+3024 EDAAEAV
-3031 EKLIKKLPAAKR
+3031 EKLIKKLPTAKR
-3043 VKEANREKVQEALDA
+3043 VKEEHREKVQEALDA
-3058 YNELTAEQKDLVT
+3058 YNELTAEQKELVT

-3132 ESIDE
+3132 ESVDE